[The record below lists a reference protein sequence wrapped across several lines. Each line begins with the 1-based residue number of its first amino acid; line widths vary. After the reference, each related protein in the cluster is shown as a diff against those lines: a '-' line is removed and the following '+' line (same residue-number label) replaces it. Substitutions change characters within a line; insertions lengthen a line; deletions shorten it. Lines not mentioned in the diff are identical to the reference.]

1 MNLFSKHK
9 TLEKTDEAT
18 RISHV
23 NLITASRL
31 DTKEVL
37 TWVAGNEGGLTQQE
51 AERRMAQYGS
61 NELIQEKPPT
71 WYAILLKNFLHPFII
86 VLFLLG
92 AISYATGDQ
101 RAVIVML
108 IMVAVSVLL
117 NFFQEFRSSRAAE
130 KLKEMVHTTSSIL
143 RQYQEEREDGT
154 IDLISRWSETHIHD
168 LVPGDMIRLSAGDMV
183 PADIRVLSSKDLYIS
198 QSALTGESMPVEKD
212 NVVTAKIN
220 GANGVH
226 GGMAKTKT
234 ENPLELRNLCFL
246 GTNVISGSAKAVV
259 ITTGSNTFFGALS
272 KSISGKRPENSFEKG
287 VKKVSW
293 VLIQFMI
300 TMVPIVFLINGFTK
314 GDWRNA
320 FLFAIAIAVGL
331 TPEML
336 PVIVTAN
343 LAKGAVAMSKEK
355 VIVKKV
361 NAIQNLGAMDILCT
375 DKTGTLTQDKIV
387 LLEYVNIHG
396 HKAPSVLEYA
406 YMNSYFQTG
415 LKSLLDRAVL
425 DFPELQEKLNIS
437 HLQKIDEIPFDFTR
451 RRMSVV
457 VEDKG
462 QHMLVCKGATEEIL
476 KICTHADDNGK
487 IISLTDDTRAE
498 AVNLKNK
505 FNQDGL
511 RVIAVAYKRF
521 KTPQAAYH
529 LEDESDLVLTGFI
542 DFLDPPKET
551 ASVAIKALTN
561 DGVSMKILTGDND
574 LVTRH
579 ICRHVGIPCETIVLG
594 SEIQDLSEKELANL
608 ADKTTVFAKVT
619 PEQKARIIK
628 ALKTKGHTVGFM
640 GDGINDA
647 PALREADVG
656 ISVDTAADIAKESS
670 DIILLE
676 KSLLVLQTGVIRG
689 RQIYGNIMKY
699 IKMTSSSNF
708 GNVLSVLTA
717 SIFLPFL
724 PMLPIHF
731 LIQNL
736 CYDFSQ
742 LAIPWDTMSKDFL
755 EKPRKWDPSGIA
767 KFMLCIGPISS
778 IFDIA
783 TFLVLWYVFRANSI
797 ALQGLFQS
805 GWFIEGL
812 LSQTLIIHMIRTPK
826 LPFFQS
832 NAAPAVLF
840 TTLIIMVIGILIP
853 FSPLGK
859 AVGMIPPPLTYLPW
873 VFGILLAYSIFTQI
887 VKMLYIRKFKSW
899 L

>member
-1 MNLFSKHK
+1 MNLFPKYK
-9 TLEKTDEAT
+9 PLQAPDEAAKVS
-18 RISHV
+18 RV
-23 NLITASRL
+23 NLVTASRL

-37 TWVAGNEGGLTQQE
+37 TWVAGNDGGLTQQE
-51 AERRMAQYGS
+51 AERRITQYGR
-61 NELIQEKPPT
+61 NELVQERPPS
-71 WYAILLKNFLHPFII
+71 WYAIFLKNFLHPFVI
-86 VLFLLG
+86 VLFVLG
-92 AISYATGDQ
+92 AISFATGDQ

-143 RQYQEEREDGT
+143 RQYQEERDDGT
-154 IDLISRWSETHIHD
+154 IDLASRWSETHIHD
-168 LVPGDMIRLSAGDMV
+168 LVPGDIIRLSAGDMV

-220 GANGVH
+220 GK
-226 GGMAKTKT
+226 AKSHS
-234 ENPLELRNLCFL
+234 ENHLELRNLCFL
-246 GTNVISGSAKAVV
+246 GTNVISGSAQAVV

-272 KSISGKRPENSFEKG
+272 QGLAGKRPENSFEKG

-300 TMVPIVFLINGFTK
+300 TMVPIVFLVNGFTK
-314 GDWRNA
+314 GDWHNA

-396 HKAPSVLEYA
+396 HKSPSVLEYA

-415 LKSLLDRAVL
+415 LRSLLDRAVL

-437 HLQKIDEIPFDFTR
+437 NLQKIDEIPFDFTR

-457 VEDKG
+457 VENKG
-462 QHMLVCKGATEEIL
+462 EHLLVCKGATEEIL

-487 IISLTDDTRAE
+487 IVSLSDSTRAE
-498 AVNLKNK
+498 AVSLKNK
-505 FNQDGL
+505 FNQEGL

-561 DGVSMKILTGDND
+561 DGVTIKILTGDND

-579 ICRHVGIPCETIVLG
+579 ICKHVGIACETIVLG
-594 SEIQDLSEKELANL
+594 SELQDLSEKELANL
-608 ADKTTVFAKVT
+608 ADKTTVFAKVN
-619 PEQKARIIK
+619 PEQKARIIR

-676 KSLLVLQTGVIRG
+676 KSLLVLQTGVIKG
-689 RQIYGNIMKY
+689 RQVYGNIMKY

-742 LAIPWDTMSKDFL
+742 LSIPWDTMSKDFL

-767 KFMLCIGPISS
+767 RFMLCIGSVSS
-778 IFDIA
+778 LFDIA
-783 TFLVLWYVFRANSI
+783 TFFVLWYIFRANSV
-797 ALQGLFQS
+797 AFQGLFQS

-832 NAAPAVLF
+832 NATPAVMF
-840 TTLIIMVIGILIP
+840 TTLVIMTIGILIP

-859 AVGMIPPPLTYLPW
+859 AVGMIPPPIAYFPW
-873 VFGILLAYSIFTQI
+873 LIGILIAYSISTQI
-887 VKMLYIRKFKSW
+887 VKVLYIRKFKSW